1 MLLELS
7 IKDFALIDDLKL
19 QFGKGLNIMTGET
32 GAGKSI
38 IIDSVNFVLGERSSK
53 DVIRTGTDKTEVT
66 AVFENVDTDDFKNA
80 RETYGLSTDDDVL
93 ILYRELNT
101 SGRSICR
108 INGNV
113 VTTSVLKTIGNF
125 LIDIHGQHQHQSLL
139 NESYHIDLLD
149 TFGGS
154 FISGLKDEVK
164 TIYAKVQLVKQNLK
178 SITGDETE
186 RERKLSLLDYQVKE
200 IDAAKLKVGEE
211 EELIKEQNILNNS
224 EKLYSVLSS
233 CYSSMYENGN
243 QGEPIFDKLGS
254 VISELRTI
262 SGIDEKINSIYKRIE
277 DTYYTLEDTISDIRE
292 YRDKIDFDPNRIDE
306 VENRLDL
313 INRLKRKYGKTI
325 KDVLEYRD
333 SICREIEAIENSEE
347 TAQKLRKQLEVDMSN
362 LKSKSNEL
370 SNARKKIAKKLESRI
385 TNELRFLGMD
395 KSKFEISMDILKK
408 DGQISYSEKGM
419 DSVSFLISTNP
430 GEPVKPL
437 SKIASGGET
446 SRIMLAIKIVFADTD
461 KIPCLIFDEI
471 DTGISGRAAQAVAEK
486 LSEVSLNHQVICVT
500 HLPQIASMADT
511 HFYIE
516 KSVSSGK
523 TRTTVKKLDYKS
535 EVNELARMLGS
546 AKITDLTL
554 RHAEEMIN
562 MAKGIKRDFIK
573 KQ

>member
-233 CYSSMYENGN
+233 CYSSMYENG
-243 QGEPIFDKLGS
+243 
-254 VISELRTI
+254 
-262 SGIDEKINSIYKRIE
+262 
-277 DTYYTLEDTISDIRE
+277 
-292 YRDKIDFDPNRIDE
+292 
-306 VENRLDL
+306 
-313 INRLKRKYGKTI
+313 
-325 KDVLEYRD
+325 
-333 SICREIEAIENSEE
+333 
-347 TAQKLRKQLEVDMSN
+347 
-362 LKSKSNEL
+362 
-370 SNARKKIAKKLESRI
+370 
-385 TNELRFLGMD
+385 
-395 KSKFEISMDILKK
+395 
-408 DGQISYSEKGM
+408 
-419 DSVSFLISTNP
+419 
-430 GEPVKPL
+430 
-437 SKIASGGET
+437 
-446 SRIMLAIKIVFADTD
+446 
-461 KIPCLIFDEI
+461 
-471 DTGISGRAAQAVAEK
+471 
-486 LSEVSLNHQVICVT
+486 
-500 HLPQIASMADT
+500 
-511 HFYIE
+511 
-516 KSVSSGK
+516 
-523 TRTTVKKLDYKS
+523 
-535 EVNELARMLGS
+535 
-546 AKITDLTL
+546 
-554 RHAEEMIN
+554 
-562 MAKGIKRDFIK
+562 
-573 KQ
+573 